1 MNTIRAI
8 FKDWKIAKRVLI
20 TLLCILLF
28 RFGIMITLPGVAID
42 SSQSFD
48 SGSFIGIMN
57 TLGGGGLTKFSL
69 FALGVSPYITAS
81 IIIQLLSSDVIPS
94 LTSLNKQGEKG
105 RIKVERIT
113 RILTIVIATVQAL
126 AVILGLSSSGYLEL
140 GIMDG
145 FEGILILTAI
155 MVAGSLI
162 SLWIADQIT
171 TSGVGNGTSM
181 LIMVGIAS
189 RIPALINNEINFFV
203 GNTSSAEQL
212 LVGIINFIFYI
223 LFTLSIVWIIG
234 FVETSYRKLPIQQT
248 GQGLNLIND
257 KQTYLPIKVNP
268 AGVIPV
274 IFASAI
280 ISLPGTIAQFFGDT
294 QGAIWVIENF
304 SLSSPFGLFIYAL
317 LMIAFTFFYSHI
329 NINSTD
335 TAENFQK
342 SSTFIIGIKP
352 GQETERYISKVV
364 TRLAFMGAI
373 ILTTLAVMPY
383 VLGYIG
389 IERQIAVGGTSMII
403 LVSVAI
409 DTWEQLQAR
418 VIASATTVKA
428 KQKIYDKKKN
438 SADNKKTSDTIL
450 FD

>member
-8 FKDWKIAKRVLI
+8 FTDWKIAKRVLI